1 MGKPTNTAM
10 TRREFAKRAAFAGA
24 AATLVPTEVLPQ
36 APAPAPPPSSPP
48 ELPPASKSEADSRV
62 QTILALY
69 ANRFSESQVADLRKI
84 SAFTQSSLDRLRAY
98 KIENSNEPA
107 LYLKPLVEREKKP
120 ATTTPVVR
128 PKPAP
133 AKP

>member
-1 MGKPTNTAM
+1 M
-10 TRREFAKRAAFAGA
+10 
-24 AATLVPTEVLPQ
+24 
-36 APAPAPPPSSPP
+36 PPPSSSP

-84 SAFTQSSLDRLRAY
+84 SASTQSSLDRLRAY

-107 LYLKPLVEREKKP
+107 LYLKPLVEHGDDLDALLKLLVDKP
-120 ATTTPVVR
+120 A
-128 PKPAP
+128 
-133 AKP
+133 

>member
-24 AATLVPTEVLPQ
+24 AATFVPTEVLPQ
-36 APAPAPPPSSPP
+36 APAPAPPPSSSP

-69 ANRFSESQVADLRKI
+69 ASRFSESQIADLRKI
-84 SAFTQSSLDRLRAY
+84 SASTQLSLDRLRAY

-120 ATTTPVVR
+120 AATTPVVR

>member
-1 MGKPTNTAM
+1 MGKPTNAAM

-24 AATLVPTEVLPQ
+24 AATFVPTEVLPQ

-48 ELPPASKSEADSRV
+48 ELTPASKSEADSRV

-84 SAFTQSSLDRLRAY
+84 SASTQSSLDRLRAY

>member
-24 AATLVPTEVLPQ
+24 AATFVPTEVLPQ

-48 ELPPASKSEADSRV
+48 ELTPASKSEADSRV
-62 QTILALY
+62 QTILALH
-69 ANRFSESQVADLRKI
+69 ANRFSESQIADLRKI
-84 SAFTQSSLDRLRAY
+84 SASTQSSLDRLRAY

>member
-1 MGKPTNTAM
+1 MRKLTNAAL

-24 AATLVPTEVLPQ
+24 AATLVPAEVLPQ
-36 APAPAPPPSSPP
+36 ASAPTPPPPSSR

-84 SAFTQSSLDRLRAY
+84 SASTQSSLDRLRAY
-98 KIENSNEPA
+98 KVENSSEPG

-120 ATTTPVVR
+120 ATATPVMR